1 MSNSLALMSAHE
13 GFKTQM
19 ISMWKP
25 QGVGSDPPSLTIK
38 EVCIHIPGVDEV
50 LKLPVQ
56 LGGRSLIIPFYNP

>member
-1 MSNSLALMSAHE
+1 MSQSLALMSANE
-13 GFKTQM
+13 GFKTAV

-25 QGVGSDPPSLTIK
+25 QGVGNDPPSLTVK

-56 LGGRSLIIPFYNP
+56 LGLRSWTS